1 MERLFALWFSGQTSF
16 EFARDPKANEVTD
29 LAEVSRDR
37 WCTDA
42 SWNCA
47 RIMGKPEFRAKRA
60 LPIGKH
66 GQLQGWR
73 VSCINTLSGKTIILN
88 NR

>member
-1 MERLFALWFSGQTSF
+1 VERLFALWFSGQTSF
-16 EFARDPKANEVTD
+16 EIARDRNANEVTD
-29 LAEVSRDR
+29 LAEVSRDS

-47 RIMGKPEFRAKRA
+47 RTMGKPEFRAKRA

-66 GQLQGWR
+66 SQLQGWR
-73 VSCINTLSGKTIILN
+73 VSCINTLSPKTIILN

>member
-29 LAEVSRDR
+29 LAEVRRNS

-42 SWNCA
+42 SCNCA
-47 RIMGKPEFRAKRA
+47 RMGNPEFRAKRA

-66 GQLQGWR
+66 SQLQGWR